1 MSDLQKQT
9 RTNRE
14 PAHGYPIRD
23 RSGVTV
29 GWGWTDGVHHYCRD
43 DRWEVESSHA
53 GPLGRETARL
63 SCIARSMTEDM
74 RIAVHLPE
82 IVTILAEAAL
92 ISEEAGRLKSA
103 PVTSAN
109 CARLLFLVE
118 RVNVLTAR
126 RHELD
131 RLCKGVPS

>member
-1 MSDLQKQT
+1 
-9 RTNRE
+9 
-14 PAHGYPIRD
+14 
-23 RSGVTV
+23 
-29 GWGWTDGVHHYCRD
+29 
-43 DRWEVESSHA
+43 
-53 GPLGRETARL
+53 
-63 SCIARSMTEDM
+63 MTEEM

-92 ISEEAGRLKSA
+92 ISEEAERLKSQ

-109 CARLLFLVE
+109 CARILVLVE

-131 RLCKGVPS
+131 RLCKAVPS